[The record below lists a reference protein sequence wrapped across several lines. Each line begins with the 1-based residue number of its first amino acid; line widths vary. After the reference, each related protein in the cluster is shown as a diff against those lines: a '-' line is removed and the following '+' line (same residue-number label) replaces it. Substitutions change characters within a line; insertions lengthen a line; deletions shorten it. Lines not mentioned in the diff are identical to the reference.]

1 LKDEGCT
8 MKTSPHRE
16 DGLTLPVARRI
27 VRASNPD
34 EDAMTND
41 TSRRILVIEDARDIA
56 QLVQLHLCDLN
67 HHVDVAYDGSSG
79 LEKALSDNYDLVIL
93 DLMLPGVDG
102 LEICR
107 RLRAQPKYVL
117 VLMLTSKGTELDRV
131 LGLEIGAD
139 DYLTKPFSIRE
150 LLARVKALFRRT
162 RALHGGLALNADCPA
177 AENATAHGDIGF
189 IRAGE
194 LDIEAAKRKVTMA
207 GNVLSLTA
215 KEFDLL
221 YQFACHPGRVYTR
234 TQLLDGVWGLGYEGY
249 EHTVNSHINR
259 LRAKIETDPAHPRYL
274 LTVWG
279 VGYKFADSSDITI
292 EILRHDGAQSTLN
305 GRPKETAKS

>member
-1 LKDEGCT
+1 
-8 MKTSPHRE
+8 MPHA
-16 DGLTLPVARRI
+16 TQ
-27 VRASNPD
+27 RAP
-34 EDAMTND
+34 AA
-41 TSRRILVIEDARDIA
+41 RILVIEDAPDIA
-56 QLVQLHLCDLN
+56 HLVQLHLSDLN
-67 HHVDVAYDGSSG
+67 YEVDVAADGVSG
-79 LEKALSDNYDLVIL
+79 LEKALAQPYDLVVL

-107 RLRAQPKYVL
+107 QLRSRPQYPL
-117 VLMLTSKGTELDRV
+117 ILMLTSKGTELDRV

-150 LLARVKALFRRT
+150 LLARVKALFRRSE
-162 RALHGGLALNADCPA
+162 ALGSTPA
-177 AENATAHGDIGF
+177 AYEVACPPASQGGEAGTIQ
-189 IRAGE
+189 IGE
-194 LDIEAAKRKVTMA
+194 LVIEVAKRKVTLEGKPVA
-207 GNVLSLTA
+207 LTA

-259 LRAKIETDPAHPRYL
+259 LRTKIENDPAQPHYL

-279 VGYKFADSSDITI
+279 VGYKFTDC
-292 EILRHDGAQSTLN
+292 EPNN
-305 GRPKETAKS
+305 GKI